1 MTDYAQTIEEYLKHS
16 YRPSVARDYGNLIR
30 RYRDAVS
37 DTERATYADVLGY
50 VDGLRQRQG
59 LGGKSLRNH
68 LTAIKAY
75 YRWLQAAGVREDH
88 PCAQLLLKDAVDRR
102 LRLDELYTAERL
114 AAWLAAAGDG
124 RQRVAAGLL
133 VHQALLSAEAVGLT
147 VGDVDLAAGTVRVTG
162 GGKTDGRTLALKAS
176 QVLLLDGYV
185 RKERRELR
193 RAAPRGQ
200 RSERLLLTNTGKA
213 VGSASLNKLVNA
225 GRSDGEKLR
234 PLLVRQTVIAG
245 LLEAGHDVRVVQ
257 AFAGHRT
264 ATATEQYRVGGLRE
278 LARAVRALHPRG

>member
-1 MTDYAQTIEEYLKHS
+1 M
-16 YRPSVARDYGNLIR
+16 ARDYGNLIR
-30 RYRDAVS
+30 RYRDAQ
-37 DTERATYADVLGY
+37 DGAERATYADVLSY

-59 LGGKSLRNH
+59 FGGKSLRKY

-75 YRWLQAAGVREDH
+75 YRWLQATGVREDH

-114 AAWLAAAGDG
+114 AAWLA
-124 RQRVAAGLL
+124 
-133 VHQALLSAEAVGLT
+133 EAVRLT
-147 VGDVDLAAGTVRVTG
+147 VGDVDLAAGTVHVTG
-162 GGKTDGRTLALKAS
+162 GGKPDSRTLALKAS
-176 QVLLLDGYV
+176 QVLLIDGYV

-213 VGSASLNKLVNA
+213 VGAASLNKLVNA
-225 GRSDGEKLR
+225 GRSDDEKLR

-264 ATATEQYRVGGLRE
+264 ATATEQYRVGGLKE
-278 LARAVRALHPRG
+278 LARAVRELHPRG